1 MGPVPEPFPTHG
13 YTAQG
18 PRLLF
23 CDGET
28 EGILFGRLSA
38 SRLIVYG
45 FFALVAAGTA
55 LLMLPWST
63 RSGISFVDALFVA
76 TSCTTVTG
84 LTSVD
89 ILGTFTHFGELVMM
103 VLIQLGGLGIMTV
116 TTLAAL
122 LVGQRVGFR
131 RLLTV
136 QEETENAGSPRNT
149 LRLLFQIARITFA
162 VELLGAIALS
172 TGFISVGLGVREG
185 IFQGVFHA
193 IMAFCN
199 SGFPTLPGDDLI
211 PYAGNW
217 LIVGA
222 LVCMITLGGLGFPV
236 LVDLYNYNEERR
248 LSVHSRVV
256 LITSAALVIVG
267 VLSVAFFE
275 WTNPN
280 TLGGQSLSTKAAMSL
295 FQGVTPRTAGFQTL
309 SYPEMRE
316 PTLLAQVVLMFIGT
330 APTSTGGGIKVTT
343 LALVA
348 LIVVAQ
354 VRGQDRITLFWRT
367 LPLPL
372 VSRALSVLALA
383 SLLVLT
389 STLALM
395 ISDGLELLPALF
407 EVTSAFG
414 TVGLTL
420 DTTPQLSTF
429 GKLLISLVMFLGRV
443 GPITFIV
450 ALAARQRTPR
460 YKYPEEEIAIG

>member
-1 MGPVPEPFPTHG
+1 M
-13 YTAQG
+13 
-18 PRLLF
+18 
-23 CDGET
+23 
-28 EGILFGRLSA
+28 FGRLSG
-38 SRLIVYG
+38 SQFIVYG
-45 FFALVAAGTA
+45 FFALVGAGTA

-63 RSGISFVDALFVA
+63 TGGISLVNALFVA
-76 TSCTTVTG
+76 TSCVTVTG
-84 LTSVD
+84 LTTVD
-89 ILGTFTHFGELVMM
+89 IPGTFTHFGEIVMM
-103 VLIQLGGLGIMTV
+103 VLMQLGGLGIMTV

-122 LVGQRVGFR
+122 LIGQRVGFR

-162 VELLGAIALS
+162 VELLGAVALS
-172 TGFISVGLGVREG
+172 IGFISVGLGVGEG

-199 SGFPTLPGDDLI
+199 AGFPTIPGDDLL

-217 LIVGA
+217 LIIGA
-222 LVCMITLGGLGFPV
+222 LVAVITLGGLGFPV
-236 LVDLYNYNEERR
+236 LVDLYNYREDRR

-256 LITSAALVIVG
+256 LITSAVLVVVG
-267 VLSVAFFE
+267 VLSVASFE

-280 TLGGQSLSTKAAMSL
+280 TLGGQSFNSKAAMSL
-295 FQGVTPRTAGFQTL
+295 FQGVTPRTAGFSTV

-316 PTLLAQVVLMFIGT
+316 TTLLVQVVLMFIGT

-354 VRGQDRITLFWRT
+354 VRGQENITLFWRT
-367 LPLPL
+367 LPRAL
-372 VSRALSVLALA
+372 VSRALSILALA

-395 ISDGLELLPALF
+395 ISDGLDLLPALF

-414 TVGLTL
+414 TVGLSL
-420 DTTPQLSTF
+420 DTTPNLSAF
-429 GKLLISLVMFLGRV
+429 GKLLISLIMFLGRV

>member
-1 MGPVPEPFPTHG
+1 MFR
-13 YTAQG
+13 
-18 PRLLF
+18 RL
-23 CDGET
+23 T
-28 EGILFGRLSA
+28 A

-45 FFALVAAGTA
+45 FLALVAVGTA
-55 LLMLPWST
+55 LLALPWST
-63 RSGISFVDALFVA
+63 TRGISLVDAFFVA
-76 TSCTTVTG
+76 TSCVTVTG
-84 LTSVD
+84 LTTVD
-89 ILGTFTHFGELVMM
+89 IPGTLTHFGQVVMM

-122 LVGQRVGFR
+122 LIGQRIGFR

-149 LRLLFQIARITFA
+149 LRLLFQIARITFI
-162 VELLGAIALS
+162 VELVGAVALS
-172 TGFISVGLGVREG
+172 IGFIGVGFSVREG

-199 SGFPTLPGDDLI
+199 AGFPTLPGADLTS
-211 PYAGNW
+211 YAGNW

-222 LVCMITLGGLGFPV
+222 LVCVITLGGLGFPV
-236 LVDLYNYNEERR
+236 LVDLYYYKDERR
-248 LSVHSRVV
+248 FSVHSRVV
-256 LITSAALVIVG
+256 LITSGALVVVG
-267 VLSVAFFE
+267 VLSVALFE

-280 TLGGQSLSTKAAMSL
+280 TLGGEPLSTKAAMSL
-295 FQGVTPRTAGFQTL
+295 LQGVTPRTAGFSTV

-316 PTLLAQVVLMFIGT
+316 PTLLVQVVLMFIGT

-343 LALVA
+343 LALVV

-367 LPLPL
+367 LPRSLIA
-372 VSRALSVLALA
+372 RALSVLALA
-383 SLLVLT
+383 SLLVLL

-395 ISDGLELLPALF
+395 VSDGLELMPALF
-407 EVTSAFG
+407 EITSAFG
-414 TVGLTL
+414 TVGLSL
-420 DTTPQLSTF
+420 DITPNLSTF
-429 GKLLISLVMFLGRV
+429 GKLLVSVIMFLGRV

-460 YKYPEEEIAIG
+460 YRYPEEEIAIG

>member
-1 MGPVPEPFPTHG
+1 
-13 YTAQG
+13 
-18 PRLLF
+18 
-23 CDGET
+23 
-28 EGILFGRLSA
+28 LFGRLSA
-38 SRLIVYG
+38 PRLIVYG
-45 FFALVAAGTA
+45 FFALEGAGTA
-55 LLMLPWST
+55 TLMLPWST
-63 RSGISFVDALFVA
+63 MDDISLVNAFFVA
-76 TSCTTVTG
+76 TSCVTVTG
-84 LTSVD
+84 LTTVD
-89 ILGTFTHFGELVMM
+89 VPGTFTHFGQVVMM

-122 LVGQRVGFR
+122 LIGQRVGFR

-162 VELLGAIALS
+162 VELLGAVALS
-172 TGFISVGLGVREG
+172 IGFIGVGLGVREG

-199 SGFPTLPGDDLI
+199 AGFPTIPGGDLV

-217 LIVGA
+217 LIIGA
-222 LVCMITLGGLGFPV
+222 LVAVITLGGLGFPV
-236 LVDLYNYNEERR
+236 LVDLYNYREDRR

-256 LITSAALVIVG
+256 LITSAVLVVVG
-267 VLSVAFFE
+267 VLSVASFE

-280 TLGGQSLSTKAAMSL
+280 TLGGQSFNSKAAMSL
-295 FQGVTPRTAGFQTL
+295 FQGVTPRTAGFSTV
-309 SYPEMRE
+309 SYPEMRD
-316 PTLLAQVVLMFIGT
+316 PTLLVQVVLMFIGT

-343 LALVA
+343 LALIV

-354 VRGQDRITLFWRT
+354 VRGQENITLFWRT
-367 LPLPL
+367 LPRAL
-372 VSRALSVLALA
+372 VSRALSILALA
-383 SLLVLT
+383 SLLVLM

-395 ISDGLELLPALF
+395 ISDGLDLLPALF

-414 TVGLTL
+414 TVGLSL
-420 DTTPQLSTF
+420 DTTPNLSTF
-429 GKLLISLVMFLGRV
+429 GKLLIAFLMFLGRV

-450 ALAARQRTPR
+450 ALAARQRPPR

>member
-1 MGPVPEPFPTHG
+1 
-13 YTAQG
+13 
-18 PRLLF
+18 LS
-23 CDGET
+23 
-28 EGILFGRLSA
+28 GRLSA
-38 SRLIVYG
+38 PRLIVYG
-45 FFALVAAGTA
+45 FFALVGAGTA
-55 LLMLPWST
+55 LLMSPWAT
-63 RSGISFVDALFVA
+63 TGGISLINALFVA
-76 TSCTTVTG
+76 TSCVTVTG
-84 LTSVD
+84 LTTVD
-89 ILGTFTHFGELVMM
+89 VPDTFTHFGQVVMM

-122 LVGQRVGFR
+122 LIGQRVGFR

-162 VELLGAIALS
+162 VELVGAVALS
-172 TGFISVGLGVREG
+172 IGFISVGLGVREG

-199 SGFPTLPGDDLI
+199 AGFPTIPGGDLV

-222 LVCMITLGGLGFPV
+222 LVAVITLGGLGFPV
-236 LVDLYNYNEERR
+236 LVDLYNYREDRR

-256 LITSAALVIVG
+256 LITSAILVIIG

-280 TLGGQSLSTKAAMSL
+280 TLGGQSLNAKAAMSL
-295 FQGVTPRTAGFQTL
+295 FQGVTPRTAGFSTV

-316 PTLLAQVVLMFIGT
+316 PTLLVQVVLMFIGT

-343 LALVA
+343 LALVV

-354 VRGQDRITLFWRT
+354 IRGQDNITLFWRT
-367 LPLPL
+367 LPRAL
-372 VSRALSVLALA
+372 VSRALSILAMA

-395 ISDGLELLPALF
+395 ISDGLDLLPALF

-414 TVGLTL
+414 TVGLSL
-420 DTTPQLSTF
+420 DITPNLSTF
-429 GKLLISLVMFLGRV
+429 GKLLISFLMFLGRV
-443 GPITFIV
+443 GPITFVV

>member
-1 MGPVPEPFPTHG
+1 
-13 YTAQG
+13 
-18 PRLLF
+18 
-23 CDGET
+23 
-28 EGILFGRLSA
+28 LFGRLSA
-38 SRLIVYG
+38 PRLIVYG
-45 FFALVAAGTA
+45 FFALVGAGTA
-55 LLMLPWST
+55 LLMAPWST
-63 RSGISFVDALFVA
+63 TGGISLVNALFVA
-76 TSCTTVTG
+76 TSCVTVTG
-84 LTSVD
+84 LTTVD
-89 ILGTFTHFGELVMM
+89 VPGTFTTFGQVVMM

-149 LRLLFQIARITFA
+149 LRLLIQIARITFA
-162 VELLGAIALS
+162 VELLGAVALS
-172 TGFISVGLGVREG
+172 IGFISVGLGVRES

-199 SGFPTLPGDDLI
+199 AGFPTIPGDDLL

-222 LVCMITLGGLGFPV
+222 LVAVITLGGLGFPV
-236 LVDLYNYNEERR
+236 LVDLFYYNQDRR

-256 LITSAALVIVG
+256 LITSAILVVVG

-275 WTNPN
+275 WTNPH
-280 TLGGQSLSTKAAMSL
+280 TLGGQSLNSKAAMSL
-295 FQGVTPRTAGFQTL
+295 FQGVTPRTAGFSTV

-316 PTLLAQVVLMFIGT
+316 PTLLVQVVLMFIGT

-354 VRGQDRITLFWRT
+354 IRGQENITLFWRT
-367 LPLPL
+367 LPRAL
-372 VSRALSVLALA
+372 VSRALSILTLA
-383 SLLVLT
+383 SLLVLV

-414 TVGLTL
+414 TVGLSL
-420 DTTPQLSTF
+420 DITPNLSTF
-429 GKLLISLVMFLGRV
+429 GKLLISFVMFLGRV